1 MAACAKA
8 SSLEEERRKTQPRA
22 THAKKVSGSGGNGG
36 GLSTHVVP
44 APTLKAHPGPFA
56 FLQKNRKKKRIRK
69 EERKRQTERKKHCQ
83 QHLFLREAG

>member
-22 THAKKVSGSGGNGG
+22 THAKKVSGCGGNGG

-56 FLQKNRKKKRIRK
+56 FLQKNRKKEKKKK
-69 EERKRQTERKKHCQ
+69 EKDRQTEKNTVSNIS
-83 QHLFLREAG
+83 F